1 MKVAVPTWQGRV
13 SPVFDVA
20 RRLLVVEYQN
30 GTERDRTE
38 TAITSTTLVDRAKD
52 VSKLG
57 VDVLVCGAISRPL
70 EQLLIA
76 EGVEVIPQTCGDV
89 NEVLAAFQAGQLN
102 RPAFVMPGC
111 GRRRQ
116 MRRRLGRSRLDASWR
131 KP

>member
-20 RRLLVVEYQN
+20 RRLLVVEYQD
-30 GTERDRTE
+30 GAERARSE
-38 TAITSTTLVDRAKD
+38 TAITGATPAERAKD
-52 VSKLG
+52 VSRLG

-70 EQLLIA
+70 ERLLVA
-76 EGVEVIPQTCGDV
+76 EGVDVIPQTCGDV

-116 MRRRLGRSRLDASWR
+116 MRWRQGSRRLDARWR
-131 KP
+131 GL